1 MQRIGRAAAGVQLT
15 AATAAALFV
24 WLQNQHDQSLFPR
37 VRAYYQPLP
46 PQTKTT
52 TGTALPHQPQRISS
66 SRNNNNVLQCE
77 RLLRTPNQEA
87 SSSKDG
93 HDGASRTGETD
104 ADKYFRLSS
113 SRRSSSKDG
122 HDGASRTGETDAD
135 KYFRLHGKLP
145 RPKVMHAVLPNN
157 NNNNNNNDCSS
168 GDDDDDKRG
177 ILVIGDVHGCYDELL
192 LLHEKAVVEYNEGRA
207 FCHVILVGD
216 LSNKGPQSV
225 PVLRH
230 VRRTP
235 HWWSV
240 RGNHD
245 DGALRA
251 ALGDAAQQSKSKY
264 QWIFND
270 GLSDADVDFLAELP
284 YTIRIPKEMLNNN
297 DEEERFDTL
306 IVHAGLIPGLN
317 LEEQSIETMITV
329 REVVEEVDGSYRYYR
344 KDDSHNNN
352 NNAKPNPWASVWTG
366 PEKVFFGHDARR
378 GLQQYAWAV
387 GLDTGVC
394 YGKKLTG
401 VVLLPNHLP
410 QLVQVEA
417 LDVHCPIGGGGG
429 GGKSRPRVNNL

>member
-1 MQRIGRAAAGVQLT
+1 MQRIGRAATGVQLTT

-24 WLQNQHDQSLFPR
+24 WLNNQHLFPR
-37 VRAYYQPLP
+37 VRAYHHQPLP
-46 PQTKTT
+46 HPPTRTRR
-52 TGTALPHQPQRISS
+52 TGTALPHQSQRISS

-77 RLLRTPNQEA
+77 SCCEQQSAA

-93 HDGASRTGETD
+93 HADPFKDAIRTGETD
-104 ADKYFRLSS
+104 ADQ
-113 SRRSSSKDG
+113 
-122 HDGASRTGETDAD
+122 
-135 KYFRLHGKLP
+135 YFRLHGKLP

-157 NNNNNNNDCSS
+157 NNNDRSS
-168 GDDDDDKRG
+168 GEDDDDDDNLNDDSKPRG

-192 LLHEKAVVEYNEGRA
+192 LLHEKAVVEHNEGRA
-207 FCHVILVGD
+207 FGHVILVGD
-216 LSNKGPQSV
+216 LCNKGPQSV

-230 VRRTP
+230 VRLS
-235 HWWSV
+235 HNWWSV

-251 ALGDAAQQSKSKY
+251 ALGDAQQQSKSKY
-264 QWIFND
+264 QWIFDD
-270 GLSDADVDFLAELP
+270 GLSDADVEFLAELP
-284 YTIRIPKEMLNNN
+284 YTIRIPKEMLNN
-297 DEEERFDTL
+297 DDGRRQRVDTL
-306 IVHAGLIPGLN
+306 IVHAGLIPGLD

-344 KDDSHNNN
+344 KDNSHNDD
-352 NNAKPNPWASVWTG
+352 KHPWASVWTG

-429 GGKSRPRVNNL
+429 